1 MEEYEEM
8 MGNTRG
14 NRRRSF
20 QPRNTD
26 TTGQKKDREGGATVK
41 KNERKKSLGGGNLQS
56 ITDSSF
62 ADKEAEDDL
71 FMYRQ
76 RLTDPE
82 EISKR
87 KKESKMPGMRNSSIC
102 KKKNKKCL
110 CATLSFPGGKLTP

>member
-1 MEEYEEM
+1 M
-8 MGNTRG
+8 
-14 NRRRSF
+14 
-20 QPRNTD
+20 
-26 TTGQKKDREGGATVK
+26 
-41 KNERKKSLGGGNLQS
+41 QS

-87 KKESKMPGMRNSSIC
+87 KKKNRRCQNEEQQYMQEEEQEMLMCDLIVSRRETNALKNGEKLKEHGNHFVRVWQSSW
-102 KKKNKKCL
+102 
-110 CATLSFPGGKLTP
+110 ASTLTI